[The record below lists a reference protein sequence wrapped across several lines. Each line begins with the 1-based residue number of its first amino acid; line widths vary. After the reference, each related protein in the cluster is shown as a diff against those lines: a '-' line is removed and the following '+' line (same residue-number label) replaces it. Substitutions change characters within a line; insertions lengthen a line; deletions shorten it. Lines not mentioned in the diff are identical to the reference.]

1 MTQRNNHLQHT
12 HGPRTAAR
20 ALASDGL
27 KLRGLLAAT
36 LAIASPAFGKLITV
50 LVLITS
56 PTSAEYGFV

>member
-1 MTQRNNHLQHT
+1 MTQRSNHLQHT

-20 ALASDGL
+20 ALASEGL
-27 KLRGLLAAT
+27 DLRGLLAAA
-36 LAIASPAFGKLITV
+36 LAVASIITV